1 MHENVS
7 CLQMLENEPFFV
19 CLFLNENNE
28 KYACVE
34 WASLNLQAKYSLFCV
49 QMTLELH
56 PKYPCFAYE

>member
-1 MHENVS
+1 
-7 CLQMLENEPFFV
+7 MLENEPFFSFF
-19 CLFLNENNE
+19 FLKKNENNE

-56 PKYPCFAYE
+56 PKYPYFAYE